1 VDPALSDRRPIRIQS
16 KSDKLEVRKDNA
28 RLRYLYRNIV
38 QIEREKGLQET
49 YLGFPFLVGSVNPE
63 FYVRGPLILFP
74 IRLEFRQETKQPG
87 WYIVFPE
94 DEKPILNKALIEALK
109 KNGGPSLTDSFS
121 NELEDLLNKLED
133 SKKITS
139 NSIEATFVTD
149 LIKLLKENEFPLD
162 YANSN
167 LDNVSIF
174 QTLAVSNGKA
184 RINDTLFENQKLH
197 LDNLKIMGIF
207 HQTDSAIYGDYV
219 ELLKNLPN
227 HNNFG
232 IIGTLLQDA
241 DDHNS
246 VSQLDQYDGNKE
258 DVPIK
263 LDEISADALN
273 LAMESDASQDSV
285 VVASQSS
292 QCTVVRGPP
301 GTGKS
306 QAIVNLISNGLAK
319 GQKILLV
326 CQKKYALDVV
336 YSRLEKIG
344 LSRHI
349 AVLKDVQSGRSPLY
363 KKLSRLLQS
372 KDISDDVNLLNV
384 EFKHTCLEI
393 DKIVAQQ
400 AKLVDALK
408 HHEEFGISIN
418 KLYILAKPIEDEPK
432 LGLHK
437 FGQDVKYYMLPSLST
452 TIKNLEN
459 DCRAFDNPG
468 YPWKYRTD
476 FSKLNFSDKN
486 DILRIIDSTKQLLD
500 ERQGFRSAF
509 SRIR

>member
-1 VDPALSDRRPIRIQS
+1 M
-16 KSDKLEVRKDNA
+16 KDNA

-49 YLGFPFLVGSVNPE
+49 YLGFPFLVGNVNPE
-63 FYVRGPLILFP
+63 FFVRGPLILFP

-94 DEKPILNKALIEALK
+94 DEKPILNRALIEALK

-121 NELEDLLNKLED
+121 NELEDLFNKIED
-133 SKKITS
+133 SKKIAS
-139 NSIEATFVTD
+139 NSVEATFVTG
-149 LIKLLKENEFPLD
+149 LVKLLKENEFPLD
-162 YANSN
+162 YTNSN

-174 QTLAVSNGKA
+174 KPRAVSNGKVS
-184 RINDTLFENQKLH
+184 INDILIENHKLH
-197 LDNLKIMGIF
+197 LENLKIMGIF

-219 ELLKNLPN
+219 ELLKKVPN
-227 HNNFG
+227 NGNNTG
-232 IIGTLLQDA
+232 IIGTLLQEA

-246 VSQLDQYDGNKE
+246 VSQVDQYDDNKE
-258 DVPIK
+258 AVPIK

-306 QAIVNLISNGLAK
+306 QVIVNLISNALAK

-344 LSRHI
+344 LSRHV
-349 AVLKDVQSGRSPLY
+349 AVLNDVQSGRAPLY

-372 KDISDDVNLLNV
+372 RDISDDINLLNA
-384 EFKHTCLEI
+384 EFKHTCQEI

-400 AKLVDALK
+400 ARLVDALK
-408 HHEEFGISIN
+408 DDQEFGVSIN
-418 KLYILAKPIEDEPK
+418 KLYILAKPVIGDEPK
-432 LGLHK
+432 LQLHK
-437 FGQDVKYYMLPSLST
+437 FEQDVKYYMLPSLLT

-459 DCRAFDNPG
+459 DYRTFDNPE
-468 YPWKYRTD
+468 YPWKNRTD
-476 FSKLNFSDKN
+476 FSKLNSSDENRTDFSKLVFLEQSD
-486 DILRIIDSTKQLLD
+486 T
-500 ERQGFRSAF
+500 
-509 SRIR
+509 